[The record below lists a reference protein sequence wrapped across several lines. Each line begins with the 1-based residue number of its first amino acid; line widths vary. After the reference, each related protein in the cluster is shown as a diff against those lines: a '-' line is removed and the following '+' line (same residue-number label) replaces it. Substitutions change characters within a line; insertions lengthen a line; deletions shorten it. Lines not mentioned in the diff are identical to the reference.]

1 MPQTYQIVVCGGI
14 VPDPLQ
20 SLEPVAG
27 PVGPAL
33 KNEMM
38 LPAVLD
44 PWAWH
49 SLFEAAALARRH
61 PGSKVWLVSM
71 SPKAKLQQV
80 MMSVG
85 QKASFELVVVDGP
98 SSGFVDAAET
108 AAALAGAIHAI
119 PGLDKSQ
126 MLLFGGWQSASRG
139 TGAVLQMIGEIL
151 GIDEQFQGVDKLTVD
166 EAGNLEILERI
177 EGGAW
182 QKSQCAGAPAVLG
195 WATGELP
202 EPPNNPQ
209 IGMQNMRSIMPAIQK
224 AQTVAMKGEGLA
236 YDSVEAP
243 KQRRETR
250 VEKDMDA
257 DAIADEIVAWL
268 KG

>member
-1 MPQTYQIVVCGGI
+1 MPTTYQIVVCGGI

-20 SLEPVAG
+20 SLEPVMG
-27 PVGPAL
+27 PDGPAL

-38 LPAVLD
+38 LPSVLD

-49 SLFEAAALARRH
+49 ALFEAADLAKRH

-80 MMSVG
+80 MMG
-85 QKASFELVVVDGP
+85 LAQKAPFELVVVDGP
-98 SSGFVDAAET
+98 SSGFADAAET
-108 AAALAGAIHAI
+108 AAHLAAAIQGI
-119 PGLDKSQ
+119 PGHDPSQ
-126 MLLFGGWQSASRG
+126 LLLFGGWQSASRG

-166 EAGNLEILERI
+166 DSGNLEILERI

-182 QKSQCAGAPAVLG
+182 RKSRCAGAPAVLG

-202 EPPNNPQ
+202 APPNNPQ
-209 IGMQNMRSIMPAIQK
+209 IGMQNMRGIMPALQQAK
-224 AQTVAMKGEGLA
+224 PAALAGEGLSYA
-236 YDSVEAP
+236 SVESP
-243 KQRRETR
+243 KQRRQTR
-250 VEKDMDA
+250 VETDMDA
-257 DAIADEIVAWL
+257 DAIADEIAAWL
-268 KG
+268 KA

>member
-1 MPQTYQIVVCGGI
+1 MANTYQIVVCGGI

-20 SLEPVAG
+20 ALDPITG
-27 PVGPAL
+27 PDGPAL

-49 SLFEAAALARRH
+49 ALFEAADLAAKH

-80 MMSVG
+80 MMNVG
-85 QKASFELVVVDGP
+85 QKAAFELVVVDGP
-98 SSGFVDAAET
+98 SSGFADASET
-108 AAALAGAIHAI
+108 ASALAGAIQAI
-119 PGLDKSQ
+119 PELDKSQ
-126 MLLFGGWQSASRG
+126 LLLFGGWQSASRG

-166 EAGNLEILERI
+166 DSGNLEILERI

-182 QKSQCAGAPAVLG
+182 QKSQCASAPAVLG

-209 IGMQNMRSIMPAIQK
+209 IGMQNMRMIMPAIQK
-224 AQTVAMKGEGLA
+224 AQTAALKGEGLT

-243 KQRRETR
+243 KQRRNTR
-250 VEKDMDA
+250 VEKDMDT
-257 DAIADEIVAWL
+257 DAIADEIAAWI

>member
-1 MPQTYQIVVCGGI
+1 MPKPYQIVVCGGI

-20 SLEPVAG
+20 ALEPLMG
-27 PVGPAL
+27 PTGPAL

-49 SLFEAAALARRH
+49 ALFEAADLAKRH

-80 MMSVG
+80 MMGVA
-85 QKASFELVVVDGP
+85 QKAAFELVVVDGP
-98 SSGFVDAAET
+98 ATGFVDAADT
-108 AAALAGAIHAI
+108 ARALATSIQAI
-119 PGLDKSQ
+119 PGLDQ
-126 MLLFGGWQSASRG
+126 TQLLLFGGWQSASRG
-139 TGAVLQMIGEIL
+139 TGAVLQMIGERL
-151 GIDEQFQGVDKLTVD
+151 GITEQFQGVDKLTID

-182 QKSQCAGAPAVLG
+182 QKSVCAGAPAVLG
-195 WATGELP
+195 WATGNLP

-209 IGMQNMRSIMPAIQK
+209 IGMQNMRMIMPALQK
-224 AQTVAMKGEGLA
+224 ARPAGLA
-236 YDSVEAP
+236 TDAIAYESVEAP
-243 KQRRETR
+243 KQRRNTRIET
-250 VEKDMDA
+250 DMDA
-257 DAIADEIVAWL
+257 DAIADEIIAWL
-268 KG
+268 NG

>member
-1 MPQTYQIVVCGGI
+1 MSTTYQIVVCGGI

-20 SLEPVAG
+20 SLEPVTG
-27 PVGPAL
+27 PAGPAL

-38 LPAVLD
+38 LPSVLD

-49 SLFEAAALARRH
+49 ALFEGADLAKRH

-80 MMSVG
+80 MMG
-85 QKASFELVVVDGP
+85 LAQKAPFELVVVDGP
-98 SSGFVDAAET
+98 SSGFADAGET
-108 AAALAGAIHAI
+108 ASALAGAIQGI
-119 PGLDKSQ
+119 PGLDTSQ
-126 MLLFGGWQSASRG
+126 LLLFGGWQSASRG

-166 EAGNLEILERI
+166 DCGDLEILERI

-182 QKSQCAGAPAVLG
+182 QKSCCAGAPAVLG

-209 IGMQNMRSIMPAIQK
+209 IGMQNMRAIMPALQQAK
-224 AQTVAMKGEGLA
+224 PAALAGDGLS
-236 YDSVEAP
+236 YESVESP

-250 VEKDMDA
+250 VETEMDA
-257 DAIADEIVAWL
+257 DAIADEIAAWL
-268 KG
+268 KA

>member
-1 MPQTYQIVVCGGI
+1 MANSYQIVVCGGI

-20 SLEPVAG
+20 ALEPMMG
-27 PVGPAL
+27 PAGPAL

-49 SLFEAAALARRH
+49 ALIEATDLARRH

-80 MMSVG
+80 MMSLA
-85 QKASFELVVVDGP
+85 QKAAFELALIDGP
-98 SSGFVDAAET
+98 ATGFVDAAET
-108 AAALAGAIHAI
+108 AQLLAGTIREL
-119 PGLDKSQ
+119 PGLDPARL
-126 MLLFGGWQSASRG
+126 LLFGGWQSASRG
-139 TGAVLQMIGEIL
+139 TGAVLQMVGEIL
-151 GIDEQFQGVDKLTVD
+151 GIDEQFQGVDQLTID
-166 EAGNLEILERI
+166 DAGTLEILERI

-182 QKSQCAGAPAVLG
+182 QKSRCQGAPAVLG
-195 WATGELP
+195 WATGNLP

-209 IGMQNMRSIMPAIQK
+209 IGMQNMRTNMPALQR
-224 AQTVAMKGEGLA
+224 ARPAVLKGDSLS

-250 VEKDMDA
+250 IETEMDT
-257 DAIADEIVAWL
+257 DAMADEIAAWL
-268 KG
+268 NG

>member
-1 MPQTYQIVVCGGI
+1 MPNSFQIVVCGGI

-20 SLEPVAG
+20 ALEPLMG
-27 PVGPAL
+27 PNGPAL

-49 SLFEAAALARRH
+49 ALFEAADLAKRH

-80 MMSVG
+80 MMGVA
-85 QKASFELVVVDGP
+85 QKAAFELVVVDGP
-98 SSGFVDAAET
+98 ATGFVDASET
-108 AAALAGAIHAI
+108 AAALADAIKAI
-119 PGLDKSQ
+119 PELDPAQ
-126 MLLFGGWQSASRG
+126 LLLFGGWQSASRG
-139 TGAVLQMIGEIL
+139 TGAVLQMIGERLDIV
-151 GIDEQFQGVDKLTVD
+151 EQFQGVDKLTID
-166 EAGNLEILERI
+166 EAGKLEILERI

-182 QKSQCAGAPAVLG
+182 QKSVCSGAPAVLG
-195 WATGELP
+195 WATGNLS

-209 IGMQNMRSIMPAIQK
+209 IGMMNMRMIMPALQK
-224 AQTVAMKGEGLA
+224 ARPATLTADALTYA
-236 YDSVEAP
+236 SVDAP

-250 VEKDMDA
+250 IEKDMNA
-257 DAIADEIVAWL
+257 DAIADEIAAWL